1 MEMYRIKELRE
12 EAGMSQRGLAAKI
25 GVSPKAVNF
34 WESGN
39 VDPSAKFICAMCD
52 VFECSA
58 DYLLGREDEF
68 GSVNVMRE
76 LTDEEKAWLL
86 LYSKLGKK
94 NAEETAN
101 FAAYLLNKKD

>member
-1 MEMYRIKELRE
+1 MYRIKELRE
-12 EAGMSQRGLAAKI
+12 EAGISQRALAKKI
-25 GVSPKAVNF
+25 GVTPKAVNF
-34 WESGN
+34 WENGS
-39 VDPSAKFICAMCD
+39 VEPLAKYICALCD

-76 LTDEEKAWLL
+76 LSEDEKNWLL

-94 NAEETAN
+94 NVEETTN
-101 FAAYLLNKKD
+101 FAVYLLNKED